1 MTSIPTCPAAVWNS
15 QIIDRGVY
23 LQLIKEQAQIVIR
36 KVKVQT
42 VLDQNLHSFY
52 FPSCCWLREIV
63 TTERLDPAAA
73 GEISDGVG
81 LA

>member
-1 MTSIPTCPAAVWNS
+1 MKVKSLTAGFI
-15 QIIDRGVY
+15 

-42 VLDQNLHSFY
+42 ILDHNLHSFY
-52 FPSCCWLREIV
+52 FPSYCWLREIV
-63 TTERLDPAAA
+63 RTERLGPAAAA
-73 GEISDGVG
+73 GEINDGVG